1 MLLHMYRPPLSE
13 PEYFMKQHP
22 IQHLQLMS
30 FLTLFTTAHFRNLC
44 APTTLHRRNCSK
56 WNELGI

>member
-1 MLLHMYRPPLSE
+1 MLLHMYRPWSNE

-22 IQHLQLMS
+22 IVHLQLGS
-30 FLTLFTTAHFRNLC
+30 YLFLFTTAHSRNLC
-44 APTTLHRRNCSK
+44 ASTSLHRRNCSK